1 MGLDMNLA
9 GRKKNTSEWENVI
22 YWRKVNCVHKFLVP
36 EEDLWVNDNCVE
48 FPVSWD
54 DLMSLKNR
62 CVNILTVAN
71 QANGNWKKVAKDL
84 LPTEDGFFWGSTEY
98 DEWYLDDLKYTVEK
112 IESIPEEYEE
122 FLYEAWY

>member
-1 MGLDMNLA
+1 MGLDMNLI
-9 GRKKNTSEWENVI
+9 GRNENTGEWDDVI

-36 EEDLWVNDNCVE
+36 EEDLWENDNCVE

-71 QANGNWKKVAKDL
+71 RNDDTWKEVAEDL
-84 LPTEDGFFWGSTEY
+84 LPTESGFFWGSTEY